1 MLSSLSIL
9 ASEGPNSFW
18 LPSDLDEVIWGS
30 LSFLVVA
37 LLLVK
42 FAKAPTVKFLSGRIA
57 GIKATLDEAEQ
68 ARLSAEAHRDS
79 IKAAL
84 ADSDAEAAKIIQH
97 AHADADQLGRDT
109 TIRAERDAQQ
119 VTERSAADLVTTR
132 QQTESDL
139 AGELSRL
146 SLGAAER
153 VVESSLDDQT
163 QQRLIQAYIDQVG
176 SQN

>member
-1 MLSSLSIL
+1 MISSLAIL

-18 LPSDLDEVIWGS
+18 LPSDLNEVYWGS
-30 LSFLVVA
+30 LSFFVVA
-37 LLLVK
+37 FLLVK
-42 FAKAPTVKFLSGRIA
+42 FAKAPAAKFLSGRIE
-57 GIKATLDEAEQ
+57 GIKATLDQAEQ
-68 ARLSAEAHRDS
+68 ARLSAESDRDS

-97 AHADADQLGRDT
+97 AHADAEQLGRDT
-109 TIRAERDAQQ
+109 SIRAERDALQ
-119 VTERSAADLVTTR
+119 VAERSAADLVTTQ

-153 VVESSLDDQT
+153 VVESSLDDAT